1 MVNPDTP
8 INEVRFDPVEAS
20 TALGVVVAGAVG
32 VVVGEVGVVV
42 GEVGVVVG
50 EVGGVVSA
58 AVVKF
63 KVVGLV
69 IPVKALSE
77 RSKMTPLA
85 IST

>member
-1 MVNPDTP
+1 MPSKTVNPDTP
-8 INEVRFDPVEAS
+8 VKKVRFDPVVASMAAEA
-20 TALGVVVAGAVG
+20 VWVVAAG
-32 VVVGEVGVVV
+32 VF
-42 GEVGVVVG
+42 
-50 EVGGVVSA
+50 GGVVSA

-77 RSKMTPLA
+77 RSRTTPLA